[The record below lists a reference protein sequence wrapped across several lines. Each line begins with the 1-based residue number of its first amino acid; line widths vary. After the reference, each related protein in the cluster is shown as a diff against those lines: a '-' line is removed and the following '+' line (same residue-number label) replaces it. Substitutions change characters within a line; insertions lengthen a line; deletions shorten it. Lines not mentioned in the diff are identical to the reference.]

1 MKLFRRRPVETR
13 ESYADA
19 VIARIM
25 ASASAASDGS
35 SLAVVETAAR
45 LWSAGL
51 SSATVSPVSG
61 ALSAVTST
69 FLAGVGR
76 SLCNTG
82 ESLHLIVVS
91 EGRVS
96 LTPVASWSVHGSAD
110 PSTWSYRCTMN
121 GPTSTRTSTL
131 GAESLLHIVYAPC
144 PTSPWRGR
152 APLELAADSIKAACL
167 LESAT
172 AGEFSFVQ
180 QQILSPRRNQND
192 YGLADS
198 MSPDSITKVVQ
209 AFADHTGSGAFVVP
223 GDLEPRRLGP
233 SPPESFI
240 GIRSGLEQSILA
252 AHGIPVSLVSA
263 TTGTALRESLRH
275 LLNTL
280 LKPLAALVVE
290 ELRAKIDPDAALN
303 FDALRA
309 ADVQGPARAF
319 GSLVSAGATPESAAA
334 IVGLDGVEV
343 ATG

>member
-1 MKLFRRRPVETR
+1 MRWWRRPEAR
-13 ESYADA
+13 ESYTEQ
-19 VIARIM
+19 VVARIM
-25 ASASAASDGS
+25 ASAGAASDGS

-96 LTPVASWSVHGSAD
+96 LTPVASWTVHGSAN
-110 PSTWSYRCTMN
+110 PSTWKYRVTMN
-121 GPTSTRTSTL
+121 GPTSTRTTTL
-131 GAESLLHIVYAPC
+131 DGSGVVHVRYSPS
-144 PTSPWRGR
+144 PTAPWRGR
-152 APLELAADSIKAACL
+152 SPLELAKDSINAARL
-167 LESAT
+167 VESAT
-172 AGEFSFVQ
+172 ASEFSFVQ
-180 QQILSPRRNQND
+180 QQILSPRRSAND
-192 YGLADS
+192 YGLVDS
-198 MSPDSITKVVQ
+198 MSPDSIEKIVQ
-209 AFADHTGSGAFVVP
+209 AFASHTGSGAFVVP

-240 GIRSGLEQSILA
+240 GIRDGLERSILSA
-252 AHGIPVSLVSA
+252 CGIPVSLVSA
-263 TTGTALRESLRH
+263 TTSTGLRESLRH

-280 LKPLAALVVE
+280 LRPLAALVVR
-290 ELRAKIDPDAALN
+290 ELQIKLDPAAALN

-309 ADVQGPARAF
+309 GDLTGTARAV
-319 GSLVSAGATPESAAA
+319 GSLTQAGMTLEDARGVA
-334 IVGLDGVEV
+334 GL
-343 ATG
+343 